1 VNLLCFQDEDKG
13 VIEVHPEHRFCYMVS
28 ESVLFSTERV
38 TLWCFH
44 HEIGSGF
51 EVHPE
56 HRFCYMVSESVLF
69 STERVTL
76 GHVSESLS

>member
-1 VNLLCFQDEDKG
+1 MNLLCFQDEDKG

-38 TLWCFH
+38 TL
-44 HEIGSGF
+44 
-51 EVHPE
+51 
-56 HRFCYMVSESVLF
+56 
-69 STERVTL
+69 